1 MQHIIFIPAA
11 VFCTTAALA
20 WTVLAILEIKQR
32 VETQRRLA
40 SLLAA
45 TQPAPAPLPR
55 PKFRPVVIEGGLR
68 TAPATIYSR
77 LGQTPLRSNGWAPP
91 RARFYGG

>member
-1 MQHIIFIPAA
+1 MHHIVFIPAA

-20 WTVLAILEIKQR
+20 WTVLAILEIKER
-32 VETQRRLA
+32 METQRRLA

-45 TQPAPAPLPR
+45 ATPAPAPAAR
-55 PKFRPVVIEGGLR
+55 PKFRPVVIEGGLQ

-77 LGQTPLRSNGWAPP
+77 LGQTPLRSAGGAP

>member
-1 MQHIIFIPAA
+1 MQHIIFLPAA

-20 WTVLAILEIKQR
+20 WTVLAIMELRERIA
-32 VETQRRLA
+32 TQRRLA

-45 TQPAPAPLPR
+45 TKPAPLPR
-55 PKFRPVVIEGGLR
+55 PKFRPVVIEGGLQ

-77 LGQTPLRSNGWAPP
+77 LGQTPLRSAGGAP